1 MLSEFAAQ
9 MGAAEFT
16 EGVLLG
22 QDVERKRVAQEL
34 HDDIGQRLALVGFDL
49 NDVEQPSRISGGPE
63 AEQKLRTIRQSIESI
78 ASDLHRISHNLH
90 PAALMC
96 LGLVS
101 ALRTLSRD
109 FSKRID
115 VEFTS
120 NVASSLASPDVALS
134 LYRVTQE
141 CLTNV
146 AKHSGSARAK
156 VVLTERPEALH
167 LTIAD
172 DGTGFGIQT
181 LRSSGLGFVS
191 IRERVRRVGGD
202 LEIASAPRRG
212 VTVRVRV
219 PLAATCGAA
228 RKNADHDAPASRD
241 AGLALNSSRSISHG
255 RNWP

>member
-1 MLSEFAAQ
+1 

-22 QDVERKRVAQEL
+22 QDVERKRIAQEL

-49 NDVEQPSRISGGPE
+49 NDVELLARISGGPE
-63 AEQKLRTIRQSIESI
+63 AEQKLCTIRQSIESI

-101 ALRTLSRD
+101 ALRTLCRD
-109 FSKRID
+109 LSKRID

-120 NVASSLASPDVALS
+120 NVASSIASPDVALS

-146 AKHSGSARAK
+146 VRHSGSARAQ
-156 VVLTERPEALH
+156 VVFTEHPEALH

-172 DGTGFGIQT
+172 NGTGFDIHKR
-181 LRSSGLGFVS
+181 RSSGLGLVS

-202 LEIASAPRRG
+202 IEIASAPRRG
-212 VTVRVRV
+212 VTVTVRV
-219 PLAATCGAA
+219 PLAAASGADRQHAHLAA
-228 RKNADHDAPASRD
+228 RVSGD
-241 AGLALNSSRSISHG
+241 AGPALNSSRAISREG
-255 RNWP
+255 KGPWPR